1 MLVNAGPVM
10 LLEVCEAT
18 LKDWLSEN
26 RTVTADMLEDILI
39 FALDIAR
46 GVEFLHRQQV
56 NSVFFFRTT
65 PCVVRTYAGQALR
78 LLPLDR
84 KVVPYSICV

>member
-56 NSVFFFRTT
+56 NSVVFF
-65 PCVVRTYAGQALR
+65 VQHHVWYELMQAKLCGFCR
-78 LLPLDR
+78 
-84 KVVPYSICV
+84 

>member
-1 MLVNAGPVM
+1 M

-56 NSVFFFRTT
+56 NSVVFFF
-65 PCVVRTYAGQALR
+65 VQHHVWYELMQAKLCGFCR
-78 LLPLDR
+78 
-84 KVVPYSICV
+84 

>member
-56 NSVFFFRTT
+56 NSVVFFSYNTMCGTNLCR
-65 PCVVRTYAGQALR
+65 PSSAASAAR
-78 LLPLDR
+78 
-84 KVVPYSICV
+84 